1 VRALAAR
8 RKIQHV
14 VVSTPDEGT
23 TATSAAEASRM
34 ASLLDASLDPLWHL
48 LYVPI
53 RWISDG
59 AVEPELE
66 RPLEYLELVFLALV
80 VALTVDTLWDAARKR
95 AREHERRAGQAQWRQ
110 LQGRKRRLT
119 FAPKGHE
126 GERLGPPR

>member
-1 VRALAAR
+1 
-8 RKIQHV
+8 
-14 VVSTPDEGT
+14 
-23 TATSAAEASRM
+23 M

-80 VALTVDTLWDAARKR
+80 VALIVDTLWDAARKR
-95 AREHERRAGQAQWRQ
+95 ACEHERRAGQAQWRQ
-110 LQGRKRRLT
+110 LQGRKRHLT
-119 FAPKGHE
+119 FAPKGRE